1 MIRRD
6 YAMEVYELPL
16 PAGAAKGTKPLRRI
30 RVVDPTTHAVLDD
43 ARGFGYKTFHTANI
57 GYYYHRHPE
66 KLAAAKAKKAAILLW
81 ESQHPELTERLTA
94 AVFQAQ
100 KAGRPLDAKQ
110 RRALFAELTASLKE
124 PPGFTAADFFRR
136 HA

>member
-16 PAGAAKGTKPLRRI
+16 PAGAPPNAKPLRRI

-43 ARGFGYKTFHTANI
+43 ARGFGYKTFHSATV
-57 GYYYHRHPE
+57 GYYYHRYPE

-81 ESQHPELTERLTA
+81 ESQHPALTDALTM
-94 AVFQAQ
+94 AVLQA
-100 KAGRPLDAKQ
+100 KRAGQPLDAKQ
-110 RRALFAELTASLKE
+110 RRALFAKLTASLAD
-124 PPGFTAADFFRR
+124 PLGFTAADFFRR

>member
-1 MIRRD
+1 MIKRD

-16 PAGAAKGTKPLRRI
+16 PAGAAKDTKPLRRI
-30 RVVDPTTHAVLDD
+30 RVVDPITHAVLED
-43 ARGFGYKTFHTANI
+43 ARGFGYRSFHSANI

-66 KLAAAKAKKAAILLW
+66 KLVAAKAKKAAILLW
-81 ESQHPELTERLTA
+81 ESQHPDLTERLTA

-100 KAGRPLDAKQ
+100 KAGHPLDAKQ
-110 RRALFAELTASLKE
+110 RRALFAELTAGLKE